1 MKSPLNSYAS
11 GGRGEIYVSSVGAI
25 QQAVGA
31 VQGAINSYVNEDA
44 SHKADRLAG
53 RVENRK
59 NRLSHEKTTYNKDGT
74 VKKKGDEDTDY
85 FQKTEKITA
94 KAAESKLEARNN
106 QQTEIERLKKEN
118 EAYRNKYKA

>member
-59 NRLSHEKTTYNKDGT
+59 NRLSHKDE
-74 VKKKGDEDTDY
+74 EDKNSEY
-85 FQKTEKITA
+85 YKKTERITA
-94 KAAESKLEARNN
+94 RAADSKSEARNN